1 MAKNK
6 KPQSYSRPIVDKG
19 LIKMFLKLSPEERIQ
34 ANDNAI
40 RTFSELNNAF
50 KQQKTAKRKSKTEP
64 QVLKNPHL
72 LLHFSV
78 SPVRSVM
85 D

>member
-6 KPQSYSRPIVDKG
+6 KSRSYTKPIIDKG

-40 RTFSELNNAF
+40 RTLSELNHAF
-50 KQQKTAKRKSKTEP
+50 KQQKTANRKSGRP
-64 QVLKNPHL
+64 A
-72 LLHFSV
+72 
-78 SPVRSVM
+78 
-85 D
+85 

>member
-6 KPQSYSRPIVDKG
+6 KSRSYSRPLVDKG

-50 KQQKTAKRKSKTEP
+50 KQQKTANRKSGRP
-64 QVLKNPHL
+64 A
-72 LLHFSV
+72 
-78 SPVRSVM
+78 
-85 D
+85 

>member
-1 MAKNK
+1 MVKNK
-6 KPQSYSRPIVDKG
+6 KSQSYSRPIVDKG

-50 KQQKTAKRKSKTEP
+50 KQQKTAKRKSRRP
-64 QVLKNPHL
+64 A
-72 LLHFSV
+72 
-78 SPVRSVM
+78 
-85 D
+85 